1 MPDLQLTYDAEVWQA
16 VDRAGTDR
24 AAILSPAQEDGRS
37 ARLVL
42 LAEPAEPPIWLDL
55 TAFPMQA
62 TSVVAAAEELLGG
75 DSGDVEDIT
84 LPGGLAAGRRVRFVP
99 AGSLVPDLPQ
109 GNVMVAELYL
119 ARQLRAADG
128 DWLLL
133 ATVVTQRINELAD
146 IAENVEDVVAMATV
160 I

>member
-1 MPDLQLTYDAEVWQA
+1 MYKRQ
-16 VDRAGTDR
+16 
-24 AAILSPAQEDGRS
+24 
-37 ARLVL
+37 
-42 LAEPAEPPIWLDL
+42 
-55 TAFPMQA
+55 
-62 TSVVAAAEELLGG
+62 
-75 DSGDVEDIT
+75 
-84 LPGGLAAGRRVRFVP
+84 VP